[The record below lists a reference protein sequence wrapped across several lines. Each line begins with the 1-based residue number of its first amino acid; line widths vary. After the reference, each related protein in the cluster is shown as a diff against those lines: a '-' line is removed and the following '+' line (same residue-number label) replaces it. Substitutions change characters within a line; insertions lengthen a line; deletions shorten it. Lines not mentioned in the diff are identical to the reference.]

1 MAHSHP
7 IVDDDRR
14 FTIDPNSRA
23 ISYDGDAITL
33 IQGDHNS
40 ESFSFEIPRFVE
52 GHDMSLCNQIKIHFN
67 NTDRRKKNESK
78 DIYPVKNAAVSDDV
92 LVFDWLISGKATKYN
107 GTLSFLI
114 QFCCLEEDGTYSY
127 LWHTDMYKGITIA
140 SSYNNS
146 EGIAED
152 YSDLLE
158 EWRSQVIRQIEL
170 SNSNIQKINEDY
182 NTDIA
187 KLDES
192 YNTNIAKL
200 DEGYNANVAK
210 LTDAVETADQYIGD
224 YTYKEL
230 ALEIKQED
238 WTVAEDGSAPPYFE
252 TDTDLS
258 FMDFNDDVSFLVE
271 IEAITDDG
279 PTVHLS
285 CAPPSLVCKGGMPGP
300 NGLIT
305 VIMGLM
311 LDLSD
316 VFGGDLY
323 FQVGLNVSMDMSP
336 KETGGIVMF
345 MIDTMPTSFKVYK
358 LTKTLGKRLST
369 ILDEINGEVI

>member
-1 MAHSHP
+1 MAHSHQ

-14 FTIDPNSRA
+14 FTIDPNSRV

-78 DIYPVKNAAVSDDV
+78 DIYPVKNAVVSDDM

-170 SNSNIQKINEDY
+170 SNANIQKINEDY
-182 NTDIA
+182 NTNIA

-192 YNTNIAKL
+192 YNTNI
-200 DEGYNANVAK
+200 AK

-238 WTVAEDGSAPPYFE
+238 WTVAEDGSAPSYFE

-271 IEAITDDG
+271 IEATGDDG
-279 PTVHLS
+279 STVHLS
-285 CAPPSLVCKGGMPGP
+285 CTPPSLITKAGMPGP

-305 VIMGLM
+305 VVAGLM
-311 LDLSD
+311 LDISN
-316 VFGGDLY
+316 GGEVA
-323 FQVGLNVSMDMSP
+323 FQTRLNVSMDMSP
-336 KETGGIVMF
+336 KETGGIIMF
-345 MIDTMPTSFKVYK
+345 MSDSILTSFKVYK

>member
-1 MAHSHP
+1 MAHSHQ

-14 FTIDPNSRA
+14 FTIDPNSRV

-78 DIYPVKNAAVSDDV
+78 DIYPVKNAVVSDDM

-158 EWRSQVIRQIEL
+158 EWRSQVIQQIEL
-170 SNSNIQKINEDY
+170 SN
-182 NTDIA
+182 
-187 KLDES
+187 
-192 YNTNIAKL
+192 TNI
-200 DEGYNANVAK
+200 AK

-238 WTVAEDGSAPPYFE
+238 WTVAEDGSAPSYFE

-271 IEAITDDG
+271 IEATADDG
-279 PTVHLS
+279 STVHLS
-285 CAPPSLVCKGGMPGP
+285 CTPPSLVCKGYMPGP

-305 VIMGLM
+305 VIMGLI
-311 LDLSD
+311 LDLSN
-316 VFGGDLY
+316 VLGGELM
-323 FQVGLNVSMDMSP
+323 FRTGLNISMDMIP
-336 KETGGIVMF
+336 KETGGLIMF
-345 MIDTMPTSFKVYK
+345 MADGTPTSFKVYK
-358 LTKTLGKRLST
+358 LTKTLGKRVSD

>member
-1 MAHSHP
+1 MAHSHQ

-14 FTIDPNSRA
+14 FTIDPNSRV

-78 DIYPVKNAAVSDDV
+78 DIYPVKNAVVSDDM

-158 EWRSQVIRQIEL
+158 EWRSQVIQQIEL
-170 SNSNIQKINEDY
+170 S
-182 NTDIA
+182 
-187 KLDES
+187 
-192 YNTNIAKL
+192 NTNIAKL
-200 DEGYNANVAK
+200 I
-210 LTDAVETADQYIGD
+210 DAVETADQYIGD

-230 ALEIKQED
+230 ALDIKQED
-238 WTVAEDGSAPPYFE
+238 WTVAEDGSAPSYYE
-252 TDTDLS
+252 TDADLS
-258 FMDFNDDVSFLVE
+258 FMNFNDDVSFLVE
-271 IEAITDDG
+271 IKANVDDG
-279 PTVHLS
+279 STVCLY
-285 CAPPSLVCKGGMPGP
+285 CTPPSLVCKGNELGP
-300 NGLIT
+300 NGPIT
-305 VIMGLM
+305 FIIGFM
-311 LDLSD
+311 LDFSGILGNKV
-316 VFGGDLY
+316 VFHT
-323 FQVGLNVSMDMSP
+323 GLNVSMDMTP
-336 KETGGIVMF
+336 KETGGIIML
-345 MIDTMPTSFKVYK
+345 MADGTPTSFKVYK

>member
-1 MAHSHP
+1 MAHSHQ

-14 FTIDPNSRA
+14 FTIDPNSRV

-78 DIYPVKNAAVSDDV
+78 DIYPVKNAVVSDDM

-158 EWRSQVIRQIEL
+158 EWRSQVIQQIEL
-170 SNSNIQKINEDY
+170 SN
-182 NTDIA
+182 
-187 KLDES
+187 
-192 YNTNIAKL
+192 TNI
-200 DEGYNANVAK
+200 AK

-230 ALEIKQED
+230 ALDIKQED
-238 WTVAEDGSAPPYFE
+238 WTVAEDGSAPSYYE
-252 TDTDLS
+252 TDADLS
-258 FMDFNDDVSFLVE
+258 FMNFNDDVSFLVE
-271 IEAITDDG
+271 IEVNVDDG
-279 PTVHLS
+279 STVCLF
-285 CAPPSLVCKGGMPGP
+285 CTPPSLVCKYNELGP
-300 NGLIT
+300 NGPIT
-305 VIMGLM
+305 VIVGLM
-311 LDLSD
+311 LDFSGILGNE
-316 VFGGDLY
+316 VA
-323 FQVGLNVSMDMSP
+323 FQTGLNVSMDMTP
-336 KETGGIVMF
+336 KETGGFIVLNASA
-345 MIDTMPTSFKVYK
+345 TPTSFKVYK